1 MNDSGDITAKFTATE
16 RAIDELQ
23 QPTIEI
29 ERTRNAIRETQKRND
44 GIRAELE
51 AMQKRIEKGYK
62 AIRESSNGEQ
72 RIAELKKKSQDLA
85 DLLRGK
91 TTAANNLK
99 QLSTGVINN
108 KHILE

>member
-44 GIRAELE
+44 GLRAELE
-51 AMQKRIEKGYK
+51 AIQKRIEKGYK

-72 RIAELKKKSQDLA
+72 RIASVKKEISRLGGLIAWQDNRSKQFKTIIK
-85 DLLRGK
+85 RGY
-91 TTAANNLK
+91 
-99 QLSTGVINN
+99 
-108 KHILE
+108 

>member
-51 AMQKRIEKGYK
+51 AIQKRIEKGYK

-72 RIAELKKKSQDLA
+72 RIADAKKEISRLGGLIAWQDNRSKQFKTII
-85 DLLRGK
+85 DRGY
-91 TTAANNLK
+91 
-99 QLSTGVINN
+99 
-108 KHILE
+108 

>member
-44 GIRAELE
+44 GIKTELE
-51 AMQKRIEKGYK
+51 AVQKRIEKGYK
-62 AIRESSNGEQ
+62 AIRESSNEQQ
-72 RIAELKKKSQDLA
+72 RIAEAKKEISRLGGLIAWQDNRSKQFKTII
-85 DLLRGK
+85 DRGY
-91 TTAANNLK
+91 
-99 QLSTGVINN
+99 
-108 KHILE
+108 

>member
-1 MNDSGDITAKFTATE
+1 MNESGDITAKFAATE

-51 AMQKRIEKGYK
+51 AIQKRIEKGYK

-72 RIAELKKKSQDLA
+72 RIADAKKEISRLGGLIAWQDNRSKQFKTIIE
-85 DLLRGK
+85 RGY
-91 TTAANNLK
+91 
-99 QLSTGVINN
+99 
-108 KHILE
+108 

>member
-1 MNDSGDITAKFTATE
+1 MNDSGDITAKFAATE

-51 AMQKRIEKGYK
+51 AIKKRIEKGYK

-72 RIAELKKKSQDLA
+72 RIADAKKEISSLGGLIAWQDNRSKQFKTIIE
-85 DLLRGK
+85 RGY
-91 TTAANNLK
+91 
-99 QLSTGVINN
+99 
-108 KHILE
+108 

>member
-1 MNDSGDITAKFTATE
+1 MNDSGDITAKFAATE

-51 AMQKRIEKGYK
+51 AIQKRIEKGYK
-62 AIRESSNGEQ
+62 AIRESSNEQQ
-72 RIAELKKKSQDLA
+72 RIASVKKEISRLGGLIAWQDNRSKQFKTIIE
-85 DLLRGK
+85 RGY
-91 TTAANNLK
+91 
-99 QLSTGVINN
+99 
-108 KHILE
+108 

>member
-44 GIRAELE
+44 GLRADLD
-51 AMQKRIEKGYK
+51 AIQKRIKKGHK

-72 RIAELKKKSQDLA
+72 RIAEAKKEISRLGGLIAWQDNRSKQFKTIIE
-85 DLLRGK
+85 RGY
-91 TTAANNLK
+91 
-99 QLSTGVINN
+99 
-108 KHILE
+108 

>member
-44 GIRAELE
+44 GLRAELE
-51 AMQKRIEKGYK
+51 AIQKRIKKGYK
-62 AIRESSNGEQ
+62 AIRESSNEQQ
-72 RIAELKKKSQDLA
+72 RIADAKKEISRLGGLIAWQDNRSKQFKTIIE
-85 DLLRGK
+85 RGY
-91 TTAANNLK
+91 
-99 QLSTGVINN
+99 
-108 KHILE
+108 

>member
-1 MNDSGDITAKFTATE
+1 MNDSGDITAKFAATE

-44 GIRAELE
+44 GLRAELE
-51 AMQKRIEKGYK
+51 AIQKRIEKGYK

-72 RIAELKKKSQDLA
+72 RIADAKKEISRLGGLIAWQDNRSKQFKTII
-85 DLLRGK
+85 DRGY
-91 TTAANNLK
+91 
-99 QLSTGVINN
+99 
-108 KHILE
+108 

>member
-1 MNDSGDITAKFTATE
+1 MNDSGDIIAEFTASE
-16 RAIDELQ
+16 RAIDKLQ

-51 AMQKRIEKGYK
+51 AVQKRIKKGHK

-72 RIAELKKKSQDLA
+72 RIAEAKKEISRLGGLIAWQDNRSKQFKTIIE
-85 DLLRGK
+85 RGY
-91 TTAANNLK
+91 
-99 QLSTGVINN
+99 
-108 KHILE
+108 

>member
-44 GIRAELE
+44 AIRAELE
-51 AMQKRIEKGYK
+51 AIQKRIKKGHK
-62 AIRESSNGEQ
+62 AIRESSNEEQ
-72 RIAELKKKSQDLA
+72 RIADAKKEISRLGGLIAWQDNRSKQFKTII
-85 DLLRGK
+85 DRGY
-91 TTAANNLK
+91 
-99 QLSTGVINN
+99 
-108 KHILE
+108 

>member
-1 MNDSGDITAKFTATE
+1 MNESGDITAKFIATE
-16 RAIDELQ
+16 QAIDKLQ

-51 AMQKRIEKGYK
+51 AIQKRIEKGYK

-72 RIAELKKKSQDLA
+72 RIAEAKKEISRLGGLIAWQDNRSKQFKTII
-85 DLLRGK
+85 DRGY
-91 TTAANNLK
+91 
-99 QLSTGVINN
+99 
-108 KHILE
+108 

>member
-1 MNDSGDITAKFTATE
+1 MNDSKDITAKFTATE

-51 AMQKRIEKGYK
+51 AIQKRIEKGYK

-72 RIAELKKKSQDLA
+72 RIASVKKEISRLGGLIAWQDNRSKQFKTIIE
-85 DLLRGK
+85 RGY
-91 TTAANNLK
+91 
-99 QLSTGVINN
+99 
-108 KHILE
+108 

>member
-1 MNDSGDITAKFTATE
+1 MNDSGDITAKFIATE
-16 RAIDELQ
+16 QAIDKLQ

-51 AMQKRIEKGYK
+51 AVQKRIEKGYK

-72 RIAELKKKSQDLA
+72 RIASVKKEISRLGGLIAWQDNRSKQFKTIIE
-85 DLLRGK
+85 RGY
-91 TTAANNLK
+91 
-99 QLSTGVINN
+99 
-108 KHILE
+108 

>member
-51 AMQKRIEKGYK
+51 AIQKRIKKGYK

-72 RIAELKKKSQDLA
+72 RITDAKKEISRLGGLIAWQDNRSKQFKTIIE
-85 DLLRGK
+85 RGY
-91 TTAANNLK
+91 
-99 QLSTGVINN
+99 
-108 KHILE
+108 

>member
-1 MNDSGDITAKFTATE
+1 MNDSGDITAKFAATE

-51 AMQKRIEKGYK
+51 AVQKRIEKGYK
-62 AIRESSNGEQ
+62 AIRESSNEQQ
-72 RIAELKKKSQDLA
+72 RIASVKKEISRLGGLIAWQDNRSKQFKTIIE
-85 DLLRGK
+85 RGY
-91 TTAANNLK
+91 
-99 QLSTGVINN
+99 
-108 KHILE
+108 

>member
-16 RAIDELQ
+16 RAIVELQ

-51 AMQKRIEKGYK
+51 AIQKRIEKGYK

-72 RIAELKKKSQDLA
+72 RIADAKKEISRLGGLIAWQDNRSKQFKTII
-85 DLLRGK
+85 DRGY
-91 TTAANNLK
+91 
-99 QLSTGVINN
+99 
-108 KHILE
+108 

>member
-1 MNDSGDITAKFTATE
+1 MNDSADITAKFTATE

-44 GIRAELE
+44 GLRAELE
-51 AMQKRIEKGYK
+51 AIQKRIEKGYK

-72 RIAELKKKSQDLA
+72 RITDAKKEISRLGGLIAWQDNRSKQFKTII
-85 DLLRGK
+85 DRGY
-91 TTAANNLK
+91 
-99 QLSTGVINN
+99 
-108 KHILE
+108 

>member
-44 GIRAELE
+44 GLRAELE
-51 AMQKRIEKGYK
+51 AIQKRIEKGYK

-72 RIAELKKKSQDLA
+72 RIAEAKKEISRLGGLIAWQDNRSKQFKTIIE
-85 DLLRGK
+85 RGY
-91 TTAANNLK
+91 
-99 QLSTGVINN
+99 
-108 KHILE
+108 

>member
-51 AMQKRIEKGYK
+51 AIQKRIEKGYK

-72 RIAELKKKSQDLA
+72 RIASVKKEISRLGGLIAWQDNRSKQFKTIIK
-85 DLLRGK
+85 RGY
-91 TTAANNLK
+91 
-99 QLSTGVINN
+99 
-108 KHILE
+108 

>member
-1 MNDSGDITAKFTATE
+1 MNDSGDITAKFAATE

-51 AMQKRIEKGYK
+51 AIKKRIEKGYK

-72 RIAELKKKSQDLA
+72 RIASVKKEISRLGGLIAWQDNRSKQFKTII
-85 DLLRGK
+85 DRGY
-91 TTAANNLK
+91 
-99 QLSTGVINN
+99 
-108 KHILE
+108 

>member
-16 RAIDELQ
+16 RAIEELQ

-44 GIRAELE
+44 GLRAELE
-51 AMQKRIEKGYK
+51 AIQKRIDKGYK

-72 RIAELKKKSQDLA
+72 RIADAKKEISRLGGLIAWQDNRSKQFKTII
-85 DLLRGK
+85 DRGY
-91 TTAANNLK
+91 
-99 QLSTGVINN
+99 
-108 KHILE
+108 

>member
-1 MNDSGDITAKFTATE
+1 MKAEILQQSLQRQRELSIK
-16 RAIDELQ
+16 LQ

-51 AMQKRIEKGYK
+51 AIQKRIEKGYK

-72 RIAELKKKSQDLA
+72 RIASVKKEISRLGGLIAWQDNRSKQFKTIIE
-85 DLLRGK
+85 RGY
-91 TTAANNLK
+91 
-99 QLSTGVINN
+99 
-108 KHILE
+108 

>member
-44 GIRAELE
+44 GLRAELK
-51 AMQKRIEKGYK
+51 AIQKRIEKGYK
-62 AIRESSNGEQ
+62 AIRESSNEQQ
-72 RIAELKKKSQDLA
+72 RIASVKKEISRLGGLIAWQDNRSKQFKTIIE
-85 DLLRGK
+85 RGY
-91 TTAANNLK
+91 
-99 QLSTGVINN
+99 
-108 KHILE
+108 

>member
-1 MNDSGDITAKFTATE
+1 MNDSGDITAKFAATE

-51 AMQKRIEKGYK
+51 AVQKRIEKGYK

-72 RIAELKKKSQDLA
+72 RIADAKKEISRLGGLIAWQDNRSKQFKTIIE
-85 DLLRGK
+85 RGY
-91 TTAANNLK
+91 
-99 QLSTGVINN
+99 
-108 KHILE
+108 